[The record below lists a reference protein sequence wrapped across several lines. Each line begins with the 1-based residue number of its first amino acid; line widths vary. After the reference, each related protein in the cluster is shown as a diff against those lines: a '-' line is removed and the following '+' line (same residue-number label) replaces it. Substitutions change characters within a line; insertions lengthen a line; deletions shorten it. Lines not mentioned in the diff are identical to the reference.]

1 MSLLYIALLSAN
13 HTCRALV
20 QNALFKF
27 TRDILSDDL
36 YSEIFIKDSK
46 SSLTSESKLMSL
58 RVLLEGGDFDCK
70 IQIL

>member
-1 MSLLYIALLSAN
+1 
-13 HTCRALV
+13 V